1 MKSSRGTRITVWFCL
16 IASII
21 FFSTQL
27 FPASVGAQSGRKPQR
42 PAPGT
47 QPADKQSDKKPSGTE
62 LRLPGASETSK
73 GSSSTAPSSSSTQ
86 TAPAETPSAPGDE
99 GSIKVDTT
107 LVSIPASVLDRSG
120 QYVPFLKVQEFHLFE
135 DNVEQEIVEFRA
147 VSAPFH
153 VVLLLDT
160 SASTRFRIE
169 EIHNAAI
176 QFVEQLRADDQVM
189 IASFDSNVYID
200 AEFTNDHTLLR
211 EAIRRTKT
219 GGNTRLYDAVE
230 LCLSDRLNKIE
241 GRKAI
246 VLFTDGV
253 DTASRATASSSLSLV
268 EESNVAVYPVQY
280 DTEDSNRPSGPTIG
294 GGGGPQLGGIQI
306 PGWPGAKRPSVGGN
320 GGDYNYAGVYL
331 QKLADASGGRLH
343 HADTLASL
351 DSAFARIAEELR
363 HQYQI
368 SYYPT
373 NTAQDGSYRRI
384 KVRVDQPDLI
394 VRARQGYRARGGP
407 QAQDTKKGK
416 RPRLQTRKSKADK
429 NQLITQAERAEP

>member
-1 MKSSRGTRITVWFCL
+1 MKSSKSKRLVVWLCL
-16 IASII
+16 IASLV
-21 FFSTQL
+21 FLSTQL
-27 FPASVGAQSGRKPQR
+27 FPDAASAQSGRKPQR
-42 PAPGT
+42 PAP
-47 QPADKQSDKKPSGTE
+47 ADKPTAPPNQKPHGTE
-62 LRLPGASETSK
+62 LRLPGAKDSAPP
-73 GSSSTAPSSSSTQ
+73 APSTSAPATQ
-86 TAPAETPSAPGDE
+86 TTPSPAAETPAAPGDE

-107 LVSIPASVLDRSG
+107 LVSIPASVLDHTG
-120 QYVPFLKVQEFHLFE
+120 HYVPFLKVEEFHLFE

-147 VSAPFH
+147 VNMPFH

-169 EIHNAAI
+169 EIHHAAI
-176 QFVEQLRADDQVM
+176 QFVEQLRAEDRVM
-189 IASFDSNVYID
+189 IASFDSQVYID
-200 AEFTNDHTLLR
+200 SEFTNDRALLR

-219 GGNTRLYDAVE
+219 GGNTKLYDAVE
-230 LCLSDRLNKIE
+230 LCITDRLNKID

-268 EESNVAVYPVQY
+268 EESNVIVYPVKY

-294 GGGGPQLGGIQI
+294 GGGPQLGGISI
-306 PGWPGAKRPSVGGN
+306 PGWPGAKRPQVGGN
-320 GGDYNYAGVYL
+320 GSDYNYAGVYL

-343 HADTLASL
+343 QADTLASI
-351 DSAFARIAEELR
+351 DTAFARIAEELG

-373 NTAQDGSYRRI
+373 NSAQDGSYRRI

-394 VRARQGYRARGGP
+394 VRARQGYRARGGV

-416 RPRLQTRKSKADK
+416 RPTLQTRKSKADK
-429 NQLITQAERAEP
+429 NQLITQAEKTSH